1 MLVVFNCKTRKIGI
15 YYPEAHATLKVK
27 GTTIQFFDPER
38 SVQKTI
44 RKPQEVLAQWKKI
57 TKHKVP
63 KQFEILKT
71 TETKLNGRFN
81 PETIILQVF
90 K

>member
-1 MLVVFNCKTRKIGI
+1 M
-15 YYPEAHATLKVK
+15 
-27 GTTIQFFDPER
+27 
-38 SVQKTI
+38 
-44 RKPQEVLAQWKKI
+44 KKI

-63 KQFEILKT
+63 KQFEYLKT

-81 PETIILQVF
+81 AETVILQVF